1 MSEML
6 VSGAGEVEYEVTITR
21 RVRELAQVR
30 NWLQTVPDGPYG
42 YVDGE
47 RIQVRETEVFSQR
60 LPQVNVVGVI
70 MAVNGIN
77 ATATR

>member
-30 NWLQTVPDGPYG
+30 NWLQTVPGGPYG

-47 RIQVRETEVFSQR
+47 HIQVRETEVFSQR